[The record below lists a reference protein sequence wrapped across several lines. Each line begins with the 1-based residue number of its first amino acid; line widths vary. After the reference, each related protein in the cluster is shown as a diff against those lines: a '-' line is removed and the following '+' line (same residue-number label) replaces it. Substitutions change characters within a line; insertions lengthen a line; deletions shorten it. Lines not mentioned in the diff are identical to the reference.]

1 MNKPVAAAPP
11 DHPLLHLEGVSKA
24 FGPVQALRDV
34 SLRVKA
40 GEIHALIGE
49 NGAGKSTLMKVLSG
63 AHAPDAGT
71 ILLAGQPYRPSS
83 PAAGRAAGI
92 AMIYQELVLAPH
104 LTVEEN
110 ILLGLEKT
118 RFGFVQNQRAL
129 VREALDFLEQEQLD
143 PGMPVHTLS
152 LGKQQLVEIARALV
166 IDARVVIMDE
176 PTSSLTA
183 ADAKVLFRVI
193 RRLRDRGIA
202 VIYISH
208 FLEEIKEICD
218 SYTVLR
224 DGQTVASGVVA
235 DASIRH
241 LIEHMIGRSVSELYP
256 SLPHAIGE
264 PVLEVEGLTGVPYPR
279 GVSMRLRRGEIL
291 GISGLVGAGRSETI
305 RSLFGLDV
313 VRDGKVK
320 IKGRPELNATYLNPT
335 RALRLDLDLLSENR
349 KEEGLA
355 LNLSIATNIT
365 LSGLRR
371 HTRSGFINLR
381 QEYETAK
388 DWAERLRIK
397 SRDPHQAI
405 SGLSG
410 GNQQKAC
417 IARLLHHDSD
427 ILFLDEPTRGIDVG
441 SKAEIYRLIQELAGQ
456 GKALVVVSSY
466 LPELLGVCDTLAVMY
481 RGQLSPVRPVKDWT
495 EHEIM
500 LYATSGSMSAM
511 NE

>member
-1 MNKPVAAAPP
+1 MNRAAPGG
-11 DHPLLHLEGVSKA
+11 DAGGGLLHLENISKA

-34 SLRVKA
+34 SLHVRE

-63 AHAPDAGT
+63 AHAPDTGT
-71 ILLAGQPYRPSS
+71 MLLGGEPYAPSS
-83 PAAGRAAGI
+83 PAKGRRAGI

-110 ILLGLEKT
+110 IMLGIERT
-118 RFGFVQNQRAL
+118 SFGFVKKQKAL
-129 VREALDFLEQEQLD
+129 VREALDFLEQEALD
-143 PGMPVHTLS
+143 SDLPVHRLS

-166 IDARVVIMDE
+166 TEARVVIMDE

-183 ADAKVLFRVI
+183 ADAQALFRVI
-193 RRLRDRGIA
+193 RRLRQKGISI
-202 VIYISH
+202 IYISH
-208 FLEEIKEICD
+208 FLEEIKELCD
-218 SYTVLR
+218 RYTVLR
-224 DGQTVASGVVA
+224 DGQTVATGEVA
-235 DASIRH
+235 GTSIRE
-241 LIEHMIGRSVSELYP
+241 LIEHMIGRSVEELYP

-264 PVLEVEGLTGVPYPR
+264 PVLEVQGLTGAPYPA
-279 GVSMRLRRGEIL
+279 GVSFRLRRGEIL

-305 RSLFGLDV
+305 RSLFGLDT
-313 VRDGKVK
+313 VRDGKVL
-320 IKGRPELNATYLNPT
+320 IQGRPEVNAVYLNPT
-335 RALRLDLDLLSENR
+335 RALQQNLDLLSENR

-355 LNLSIATNIT
+355 LNLSIAANIT
-365 LSGLRR
+365 LSALHK
-371 HTRSGFINLR
+371 HTKNGFINLKG
-381 QEYETAK
+381 EYETAK
-388 DWAERLRIK
+388 GWVEKLRVK
-397 SRDPHQAI
+397 SRDPGQAI

-441 SKAEIYRLIQELAGQ
+441 SKAEIYRLIQELAQQ
-456 GKALVVVSSY
+456 GKALVLVSSY
-466 LPELLGVCDTLAVMY
+466 LPELPGVCDTLAVMY
-481 RGQLSPVRPVKDWT
+481 RGQMSAVRPVKEWT

-500 LYATSGSMSAM
+500 LFATSGV

>member
-1 MNKPVAAAPP
+1 MNSASSSVPADGA
-11 DHPLLHLEGVSKA
+11 LLHLAGISKA
-24 FGPVQALRDV
+24 FGPVQALREV
-34 SLRVKA
+34 SLHVRA

-63 AHAPDAGT
+63 AHAPDTGT
-71 ILLAGQPYRPSS
+71 LVLGGKPYRPTS

-118 RFGFVQNQRAL
+118 RFGFVQKQRAL

-143 PGMPVHTLS
+143 PGVPVHTLS

-166 IDARVVIMDE
+166 IDAQVVIMDE

-183 ADAKVLFRVI
+183 ADAQALFRVI
-193 RRLRDRGIA
+193 RRLRDKGIS

-208 FLEEIKEICD
+208 FLEEVKELCD
-218 SYTVLR
+218 RYTVLR
-224 DGQTVASGVVA
+224 DGQTVATGDVA
-235 DASIRH
+235 NTSIRH
-241 LIEHMIGRSVSELYP
+241 LIEHMIGRSVEELYP
-256 SLPHAIGE
+256 SLPHPIGE
-264 PVLEVEGLTGVPYPR
+264 PVLEVQELTGAPYPR
-279 GVSMRLRRGEIL
+279 EVSFRLHRGEIL

-313 VRDGKVK
+313 VRDGRVK
-320 IKGRPELNATYLNPT
+320 IKGYPEINATYLNPN
-335 RALRLDLDLLSENR
+335 RALRQDLDLLSENR

-355 LNLSIATNIT
+355 LNLSIAANIT
-365 LSGLRR
+365 LSALHR
-371 HTRSGFINLR
+371 HTTSGFINLR
-381 QEYETAK
+381 DEYEAANRWIEK
-388 DWAERLRIK
+388 LRVK

-441 SKAEIYRLIQELAGQ
+441 SKAEIYRLIQELAQQ

-481 RGQLSPVRPVKDWT
+481 RGQLSPVRPVKEWT
-495 EHEIM
+495 EHDIM
-500 LYATSGSMSAM
+500 LFATSGTMD
-511 NE
+511 E

>member
-1 MNKPVAAAPP
+1 MNKAPLSAP
-11 DHPLLHLEGVSKA
+11 SAGPLLHLEGISKS
-24 FGPVQALRDV
+24 FGPVLALRDV
-34 SLRVKA
+34 SLNVRA
-40 GEIHALIGE
+40 GEIHAVIGE

-63 AHAPDAGT
+63 AHAPDTGT
-71 ILLAGQPYRPSS
+71 ILLGGEPYQPDS

-104 LTVEEN
+104 LTIEEN
-110 ILLGLEKT
+110 ILLGVEQST
-118 RFGFVQNQRAL
+118 FGFVKQQKAL
-129 VREALDFLEQEQLD
+129 VREALAFLEQDELGPD
-143 PGMPVHTLS
+143 MPVHTLS

-183 ADAKVLFRVI
+183 ADAQALFRVI
-193 RRLRDRGIA
+193 RRLRDKGIA

-218 SYTVLR
+218 HYTVLR
-224 DGQTVASGVVA
+224 DGETVAAGNVQ
-235 DASIRH
+235 DTTIRQ
-241 LIEHMIGRSVSELYP
+241 LIEHMIGRSVEELYP

-264 PVLEVEGLTGVPYPR
+264 PVLEVRGLAGAPYPR
-279 GVSMRLRRGEIL
+279 DVSFVLRRGEIL

-313 VRDGKVK
+313 VTDGQVK
-320 IKGRPELNATYLNPT
+320 IKGRPEINATWLDPS
-335 RALRLDLDLLSENR
+335 RALRGDLDLLSENR

-355 LNLSIATNIT
+355 LNLSIASNIT
-365 LSGLRR
+365 LSALGR
-371 HTRSGFINLR
+371 HTKNGFIHLR
-381 QEYETAK
+381 KEFETAN
-388 DWAERLRIK
+388 DWIGKLRIK
-397 SRDPHQAI
+397 SRDAGQAI
-405 SGLSG
+405 SSLSG

-441 SKAEIYRLIQELAGQ
+441 SKAEIYRLIQELAQQ
-456 GKALVVVSSY
+456 GKSIVVVSSY

-481 RGQLSPVRPVKDWT
+481 RGQMSPVRPVKEWD

-500 LYATSGSMSAM
+500 LYATSGALV